1 MAYATAADLRAWLK
15 IASTSDDTQ
24 LGNAVTR
31 AQQYIETETGRIFEA
46 AADTTRTF
54 TPLHLSRGGDL
65 LDPDTLQFDTD
76 LCALTSITNGDL
88 VAISVSDVKL
98 LPLNRRPAYAVRI
111 VAGTAAWSYSTTPWG
126 AVSIVGRWAY
136 STTPPADIVDA
147 TLALGAHLYE
157 NRDQSSYRQAAV
169 MSADGA
175 PIIPPG
181 MPSIVTRAI
190 RQYRRHS

>member
-15 IASTSDDTQ
+15 ISATTDDTQ
-24 LGNAVTR
+24 LGFAVAR
-31 AQQYIETETGRIFEA
+31 AQQYIETQTGRIFES

-54 TPLHLSRGGDL
+54 TPLYTSRGGDL
-65 LDPDTLQFDTD
+65 IDPDTLQLDTD
-76 LCALTSITNGDL
+76 LCALTSITNGDGN
-88 VAISVSDVKL
+88 AISTADVKL

-111 VAGTAAWSYSTTPWG
+111 VTGTATWAYSSTPWG

-147 TLALGAHLYE
+147 TLELGAHLYE

-175 PIIPPG
+175 PVIPPG
-181 MPSIVTRAI
+181 MPSIVARAI
-190 RQYRRHS
+190 KQYRRHS